1 MEEGARCSLEAVG
14 KPAVLKQKMRDLPE
28 NSTVAE
34 RGGRLVFFGGHR
46 PDVCASTEFCI
57 RFCLTLLRFQ
67 STLFRSCYSVR

>member
-14 KPAVLKQKMRDLPE
+14 KPAVLKQK

-34 RGGRLVFFGGHR
+34 RGGCLVFFGGHR